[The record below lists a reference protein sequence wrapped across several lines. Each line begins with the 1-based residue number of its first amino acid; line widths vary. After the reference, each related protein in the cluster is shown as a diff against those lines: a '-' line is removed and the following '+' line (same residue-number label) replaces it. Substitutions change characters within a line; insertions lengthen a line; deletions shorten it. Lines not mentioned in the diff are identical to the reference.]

1 MYHSPKSPSARFCF
15 LRRLSQWGAA
25 SFAMVAF
32 AVLVSAAEVTIQRD
46 IVYYAP
52 DGETDAAIDE
62 FCRLDLYLPK
72 VSPAGGFPLIVLFH
86 GGGLHTGSRERMAAL
101 AERFAS
107 AGIAV
112 ANATYRLHPGV
123 KFPVYVEDAARAVA
137 WAAQHGESKGMRPGA
152 LFVGGHS
159 AGGYLAALLAT
170 DAQYL
175 RKAGVSDGG
184 VAGYIPISGQLITHS
199 QVREELGLTRLS
211 ILSNEAAPLY
221 HLRRDMA
228 PILFLVGDKDM
239 PARVEETRLFVA
251 AANDIAKNPNVSVLV
266 VPDRNHGS
274 IRSRLL
280 TQDDPGGVA
289 VMEFI
294 RKWTP

>member
-1 MYHSPKSPSARFCF
+1 MHHSLKSPSARFCF

-25 SFAMVAF
+25 SFAMFAI
-32 AVLVSAAEVTIQRD
+32 AVLGAAEVTIQRD
-46 IVYYAP
+46 IRYHAP
-52 DGETDAAIDE
+52 DGAVDAGIDE
-62 FCRLDLYLPK
+62 FCRLDLYLPD
-72 VSPAGGFPLIVLFH
+72 VSPTGGFPLIVLFH
-86 GGGLHTGSRERMAAL
+86 GGGLNSGSRKHMADL
-101 AERFAS
+101 SQRFAT

-112 ANATYRLHPGV
+112 ANATYRRHPKV
-123 KFPVYVEDAARAVA
+123 NFPIYVEDAARAVA

-159 AGGYLAALLAT
+159 AGGYLAALLAA
-170 DAQYL
+170 DARYL
-175 RKAGVSDGG
+175 RKAGVTDGS

-199 QVREELGLTRLS
+199 QVRKELGLTRLT

-251 AANDIAKNPNVSVLV
+251 AANDIAKNPNISVLV
-266 VPDRNHGS
+266 VPDRSHGS
-274 IRSRLL
+274 IRDRLL
-280 TQDDPGGVA
+280 TPDDPGGVA
-289 VMEFI
+289 VMDFI
-294 RKWTP
+294 RRWTP